1 MMYGDD
7 GVMVDFEVIE
17 KVIAASDVFVLGFAH
32 FAERL
37 LVDARS
43 NEKEA
48 PLVQLVEP
56 AGSPP
61 ERLAWLR
68 RRRPSLGLAQ
78 SVSFFAWPHSP
89 SFLVESKVWDQIQHR
104 VCADIDPEVRTQCDL
119 ALKQIQ
125 NLEVSASQALLRGE
139 QCFTLWP
146 RQEIKEGRS

>member
-7 GVMVDFEVIE
+7 GVIVDFEVIE
-17 KVIAASDVFVLGFAH
+17 KVIDASDVFVLGFAH

-43 NEKEA
+43 NEQEA

-68 RRRPSLGLAQ
+68 RRRPSLGLAR
-78 SVSFFAWPHSP
+78 SVSFLAWPHSP
-89 SFLVESKVWDQIQHR
+89 SFLVESKVWDQLRHR
-104 VCADIDPEVRTQCDL
+104 VSADIDPEVRAQCDL
-119 ALKQIQ
+119 ALRQIQ
-125 NLEVSASQALLRGE
+125 NLDVSASQALLRGE

-146 RQEIKEGRS
+146 RQEVKEGRS

>member
-1 MMYGDD
+1 MMYGDN
-7 GVMVDFEVIE
+7 GIMVDFEAMGKI
-17 KVIAASDVFVLGFAH
+17 IAASDVFVLGFAH
-32 FAERL
+32 FTERL

-61 ERLAWLR
+61 ERLAWLH
-68 RRRPSLGLAQ
+68 RRRPSLGVAQ
-78 SVSFFAWPHSP
+78 SVSFFAWPHSL
-89 SFLVESKVWDQIQHR
+89 SFLVESNVWDQIRHR
-104 VCADIDPEVRTQCDL
+104 VCADIDPEVRAQCDL
-119 ALKQIQ
+119 ALKQMQ

-146 RQEIKEGRS
+146 RQEVKEGQS